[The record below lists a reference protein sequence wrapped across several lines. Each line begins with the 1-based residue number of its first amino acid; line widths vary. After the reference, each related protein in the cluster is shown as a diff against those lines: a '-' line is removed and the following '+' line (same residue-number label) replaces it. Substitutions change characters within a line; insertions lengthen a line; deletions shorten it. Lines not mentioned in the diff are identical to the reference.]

1 MCPWDDPENIR
12 SVASSVKTLGAYGV
26 MLTTWH
32 HLPSFLRDAGAWANC
47 VWMEDMSAHSAPVT
61 ESACLLRRLYDA
73 QGDFDRAGWNLNEVP
88 Q

>member
-1 MCPWDDPENIR
+1 
-12 SVASSVKTLGAYGV
+12 

-32 HLPSFLRDAGAWANC
+32 HLPNFLRDAGTWANS
-47 VWMEDMSAHSAPVT
+47 VWMEALTVPRAAVT

-73 QGDFDRAGWNLNEVP
+73 QGDFDRAGWNLNEVE